1 MNERRPVAATLAVAG
16 YIIMI
21 VPILFVV
28 ATAFTG
34 GETLKFPPEGFS
46 LRWFGEALSYQPFM
60 GSLVTSLEIAI
71 ISTVLALAV
80 GVPVTLAI
88 HRGALPGRGIVENLF
103 LSPLI
108 VPELV
113 VGLALFQ
120 QLIVTFRIDNFPVL
134 LIGHTA
140 LLLPYA
146 VRVTGAVLAGSD
158 PSLEEA
164 ARGLGASPMRTF
176 WTITM
181 PLLRPGIFSAALL
194 SFITSFNNVPLS
206 LLLQSR
212 ETQTLPITM
221 LDYVQQ
227 SYDPMVAAIS
237 TLILAATVVIAVIAE
252 RTVGFAKI
260 FGGIGR

>member
-1 MNERRPVAATLAVAG
+1 VPAARDRHLLFGRHAGRSRSRRCGARVGREPRAHLPRRRPAPVAPRNRGRRDARVRRIGHGVHDAVPARRIRQSHAVDAALHLLERHDRLGERVGDRHHHDGPRVRRLRHLVGRRTEGSHGMNERRPVAATLAVAG

-88 HRGALPGRGIVENLF
+88 YRGALPGKGIVENLF

-113 VGLALFQ
+113 
-120 QLIVTFRIDNFPVL
+120 
-134 LIGHTA
+134 
-140 LLLPYA
+140 
-146 VRVTGAVLAGSD
+146 
-158 PSLEEA
+158 
-164 ARGLGASPMRTF
+164 
-176 WTITM
+176 
-181 PLLRPGIFSAALL
+181 
-194 SFITSFNNVPLS
+194 
-206 LLLQSR
+206 
-212 ETQTLPITM
+212 
-221 LDYVQQ
+221 
-227 SYDPMVAAIS
+227 
-237 TLILAATVVIAVIAE
+237 
-252 RTVGFAKI
+252 
-260 FGGIGR
+260 